1 MLKLFLLQF
10 LRDLKVKMPISK
22 FVPVLALLSVSVSA
36 PALAE
41 FKTGSFMTKD
51 GAEITPTLQTGVS
64 SNSNFFST
72 PDDEKSR
79 LIWTVAPKIAAQI
92 DNGPDNYKLNLASKT
107 SFHNKDT
114 TDNFTQVNVGIG
126 THQEFTSQHRLDVT
140 GIADWLYEPRGS
152 GLTEGL
158 GDAAAELV
166 KYRQQNLTGR
176 YEYGALS
183 SKAQVALTAGY
194 SSKEYQNF
202 RAISQFRD
210 FDKTLFGITG
220 YYNTQAATRAFVEL
234 TREDYRY
241 DVIDSTG
248 ISRNSDDIKLLLGVE
263 WEATA
268 VTSGS
273 VKLGYQNKEFD
284 SNLRED
290 FSGLSWEAAV
300 NWQPLSYSTVQLM
313 TSRAAKDPLVEGDYI
328 RESAYGITWNH
339 GWSDYLSSQVG
350 VNYID
355 EQYTGNIGRK
365 DTTKSARL
373 GLNYIANNF
382 GMISTYIDFIDK
394 NSTQPTIEFDHVVVG
409 INFTFALKAN

>member
-1 MLKLFLLQF
+1 
-10 LRDLKVKMPISK
+10 MPISK
-22 FVPVLALLSVSVSA
+22 FVPVLALFSVGVTA

-72 PDDEKSR
+72 PNDEESR
-79 LIWTVAPKIAAQI
+79 LIWTIAPKIAAQI
-92 DNGPDNYKLNLASKT
+92 DNGPDSYKLNLGTKT

-152 GLTEGL
+152 GLSEGL
-158 GDAAAELV
+158 GDAAAELI
-166 KYRQQNLTGR
+166 KYQQQNISTR

-202 RAISQFRD
+202 RTISQFRD
-210 FDKTLFGITG
+210 FDKSLVGITG
-220 YYNTQAATRAFVEL
+220 YYNTQAATRTFVEL
-234 TREDYRY
+234 TKEDYRY
-241 DVIDSTG
+241 DVIDSDG
-248 ISRNSDDIKLLLGVE
+248 ISRNSDDTKVLLGVE

-273 VKLGYQNKEFD
+273 VKLGYQNKTFD

-328 RESAYGITWNH
+328 RESVYGITWNH
-339 GWSDYLSSQVG
+339 AWSDFLSSQAG

-355 EQYTGNIGRK
+355 EQYTGNVGREDK
-365 DTTKSARL
+365 TKTARL
-373 GLNYIANNF
+373 GLNYIATNF
-382 GMISTYIDFIDK
+382 GMISTYIDFVDK

-409 INFTFALKAN
+409 INFTFALKANDDV